1 MVTNIIAV
9 VLVCLRLLEHGE
21 EYVFGLPSAYARS
34 ILTVPWAEMG
44 DKISITCAKT
54 GYSAAITFHT
64 KVSEGRCCVNEC
76 LYVSEQQLTG
86 QGCLHQMCLFCLF
99 QVDHQIFNTLQS
111 IFAAILWGKT
121 SPSVSGGEEGGV
133 GGGDL
138 SCPGR
143 VEQPAG
149 VYLCRCKSTYKQFT
163 YVGILGS

>member
-1 MVTNIIAV
+1 M
-9 VLVCLRLLEHGE
+9 CLRLLEHGE

-64 KVSEGRCCVNEC
+64 KVSEG

-86 QGCLHQMCLFCLF
+86 QGCLHYMSHFCLF
-99 QVDHQIFNTLQS
+99 QVDHQIINTLQS

-121 SPSVSGGEEGGV
+121 SPSVSGGKEGGV

-149 VYLCRCKSTYKQFT
+149 VYLCRCKLTYK
-163 YVGILGS
+163 

>member
-1 MVTNIIAV
+1 MMKACHYMRNSFIMVTNIIAV
-9 VLVCLRLLEHGE
+9 ILVCLRLLEHGE

-64 KVSEGRCCVNEC
+64 KVSEG

-86 QGCLHQMCLFCLF
+86 QGCLHYMSHFCLF
-99 QVDHQIFNTLQS
+99 QVDHQIINTLQS

-149 VYLCRCKSTYKQFT
+149 VYLCRCKSTYK
-163 YVGILGS
+163 